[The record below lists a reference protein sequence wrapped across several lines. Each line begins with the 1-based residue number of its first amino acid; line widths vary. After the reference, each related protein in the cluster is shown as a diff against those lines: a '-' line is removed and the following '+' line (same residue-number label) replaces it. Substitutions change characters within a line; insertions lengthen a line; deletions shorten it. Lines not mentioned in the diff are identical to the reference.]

1 MKEVSQIPIG
11 DDFSSSVKKKKK
23 NYVHGLTDYI

>member
-11 DDFSSSVKKKKK
+11 DDFSSSVKKKI